1 MEKMGY
7 SVHFIPN
14 PVNTRKIEFQEQKI
28 NAKIVIFSW
37 YNRSSYIKKGIS
49 YFEKALQIIQEKYAE
64 IIAVIITETFLML
77 TIYIYTIVHKSF

>member
-49 YFEKALQIIQEKYAE
+49 YFEKHCKLFRKN
-64 IIAVIITETFLML
+64 ML
-77 TIYIYTIVHKSF
+77 K